1 MTIVGHENGD
11 GSRPKKVLIVDD
23 DDEVARTLQLIVERH
38 GFEVAR
44 AENGAV
50 ALTKI
55 QSERPDVI
63 LLDIVMP
70 VMDGFQTLS
79 VLRKMPEA
87 RSIPVIILSIRSD
100 DATVSAAWQGGATLY
115 LPKPFSSRELITVLR
130 RVLAVADDLREG
142 EGPQE
147 AELRLPVEAPT
158 S

>member
-1 MTIVGHENGD
+1 MTTVRHKTGD
-11 GSRPKKVLIVDD
+11 GLRPKKVLIVDD
-23 DDEVARTLQLIVERH
+23 DDEVARTLQSMVERH
-38 GFEVAR
+38 GFAAAR

-50 ALTKI
+50 ALSKLQT
-55 QSERPDVI
+55 ERPDVI

-70 VMDGFQTLS
+70 VMDGFQLLS

-87 RSIPVIILSIRSD
+87 QAIPVIILSVRSD

-130 RVLAVADDLREG
+130 RVVAVAEEL
-142 EGPQE
+142 QE
-147 AELRLPVEAPT
+147 AQTEELTGAKA